1 MSYYNPYGNQG
12 AMTSFG
18 SYGPT
23 SATSNIGGQGR
34 SSSSRAYGGYGQTR
48 GGPGSYQSQAYQPQQ
63 QGYQPY
69 TSQQDRSY
77 IRGGVPASGQGG
89 GYAGNYGQNPF
100 ASRGGGGAMGLG
112 GPGQMLGQQ
121 RQQGM
126 QQYQQQQQ
134 APYQAFDQRMQAMP
148 GMQQAF
154 SAMGLDPST
163 QQQMFQEYLMPQMA
177 GLFGTGQYG
186 MRGMMG
192 NQNPFQGY

>member
-12 AMTSFG
+12 AQTSFG
-18 SYGPT
+18 NYSPT
-23 SATSNIGGQGR
+23 SATSNIGGYGR

-77 IRGGVPASGQGG
+77 INRNRGGG
-89 GYAGNYGQNPF
+89 YGQNPF
-100 ASRGGGGAMGLG
+100 AQRPRGGGAMMGGFGAGGLG
-112 GPGQMLGQQ
+112 SMGQS
-121 RQQGM
+121 RQQL
-126 QQYQQQQQ
+126 QASRQQAEQQSSPQYQW
-134 APYQAFDQRMQAMP
+134 DQSMQNIG

-154 SAMGLDPST
+154 AAMGLDPER
-163 QQQMFQEYLMPQMA
+163 QQQMMQEYLMPAM
-177 GLFGTGQYG
+177 GGIMGTSDYYTRQ
-186 MRGMMG
+186 MMG

>member
-12 AMTSFG
+12 AQTSFG
-18 SYGPT
+18 NYSPT

-77 IRGGVPASGQGG
+77 INRNRGGG
-89 GYAGNYGQNPF
+89 YGQNPF
-100 ASRGGGGAMGLG
+100 SSGGGGAMGLG

-154 SAMGLDPST
+154 AAMGLDPST

-177 GLFGTGQYG
+177 GMFGVGQHG